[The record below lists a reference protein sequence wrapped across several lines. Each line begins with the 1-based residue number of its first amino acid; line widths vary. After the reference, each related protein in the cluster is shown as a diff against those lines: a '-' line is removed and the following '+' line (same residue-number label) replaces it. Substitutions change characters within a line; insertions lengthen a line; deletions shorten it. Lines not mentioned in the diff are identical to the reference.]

1 MGTALSLKGKTIAV
15 TGASGTLGRSLLH
28 HLHARGAKVIALTSK
43 GEALTLSVKGESLP
57 VKTITWQVG
66 KESELAALLEKVDI
80 LILNHGINVH
90 GDRTAEA
97 IAKSYEINTFSSWR
111 LLELFFNTVRT
122 NEDVAKK
129 EVWVNT
135 SEAEVS
141 PALSPLYELTKRA
154 LGDLVTLRRLDA
166 PCVVRKLI
174 LGPFKSNLNPIGVMS
189 AEKVAGQIV
198 NLATRDV
205 RNIIVTI
212 NPLTFL
218 AYPIKEFCVATYFK
232 LFSRKAADLTEALCP
247 PKTLAADATKS

>member
-1 MGTALSLKGKTIAV
+1 
-15 TGASGTLGRSLLH
+15 
-28 HLHARGAKVIALTSK
+28 
-43 GEALTLSVKGESLP
+43 VKGESVP
-57 VKTITWQVG
+57 VKTITWKIGQ
-66 KESELAALLEKVDI
+66 ESELAPHLEKVDI

-90 GDRTAEA
+90 GERTADA

-111 LLELFFNTVRT
+111 LLELFFTTVRT
-122 NEDVAKK
+122 NEDIARK

-189 AEKVAGQIV
+189 APKVAKQIV
-198 NLATRDV
+198 SLATRDV

-212 NPLTFL
+212 NPITF
-218 AYPIKEFCVATYFK
+218 ATYPIKEFCVGIYFK
-232 LFSRKAADLTEALCP
+232 LFSRPTDVTQVLPSPE
-247 PKTLAADATKS
+247 TLRADATTSSRTS